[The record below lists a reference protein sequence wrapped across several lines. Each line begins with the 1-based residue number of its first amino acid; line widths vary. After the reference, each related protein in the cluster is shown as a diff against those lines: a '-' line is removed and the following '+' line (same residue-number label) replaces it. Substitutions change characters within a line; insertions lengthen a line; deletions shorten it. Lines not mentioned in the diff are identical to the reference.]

1 MLALTVVENVM
12 EGQISYAF
20 CFRAWPNLQP
30 LEGQEVAEK
39 KASVR

>member
-12 EGQISYAF
+12 EGQISYAS